1 MVKANHA
8 LSNSALDAITR
19 ACDVCSHH
27 SLKLHD
33 EWTECTERNNN
44 NNNNNNKSLIILSLM
59 GLFRDNETN
68 EFKWQNNKVKNPNG

>member
-19 ACDVCSHH
+19 ACHVCSHH

-33 EWTECTERNNN
+33 EWTECIERNN